1 MAVCSGV
8 NHGSDML
15 SPGIYGYKATGAH
28 ERITVFTNDIIKFAA
43 AHCRDTWL
51 SLFVYLCSQTGG
63 GIYNGRND
71 SEWEMIFQS
80 SASGAETA
88 VTGPVMV
95 ILMRTRSGS
104 VS

>member
-1 MAVCSGV
+1 LLFSQ
-8 NHGSDML
+8 SDINK
-15 SPGIYGYKATGAH
+15 SAI
-28 ERITVFTNDIIKFAA
+28 VF
-43 AHCRDTWL
+43 HQDTWL
-51 SLFVYLCSQTGG
+51 FLFVYLCSQTGG

-71 SEWEMIFQS
+71 SEWEMIFQP